1 MINWKI
7 GAAAS
12 LLAVLAGGP
21 AAPPRN
27 APPPFLDPAVL
38 ANARCLN
45 PQADRGGL
53 AAFLGAAQAYA
64 QTMPLAAAAGRN
76 LTGYVTRYP
85 VTTASPEAQ
94 DLFDKGLS
102 LVVSFNHE
110 AGVAKFREAQAADPG
125 CAMCYWGEAYALG
138 SNINLYPSGEAFRAG
153 RKAAEAALARLEGAS
168 GRERA
173 LIEAIAARFPISED
187 GTVTEDTAAFAD
199 AMQAAAAAHPDDNFI
214 LSLAAEANMNTQPW
228 DYWEADRH
236 TPKGRTA
243 DTIALLETILARD
256 PANVHAIHLY
266 IHATEAS
273 SDPWRA
279 LPYAEQLPD
288 LAPQSGHLVH
298 MPSHIHLL
306 TGQWKR
312 SIDLNLKA
320 AKADE
325 TYLAS
330 GDTSAIY
337 RYGYYPHNLH
347 FVLVS
352 AQMAG
357 DGKTALETA
366 GKLDAALP
374 GEMTSTAPWVALIK
388 PAPYYAHAQ
397 FSPASDIIALPEP
410 MDVDSVSK
418 AGWHYARGIA
428 FAELGDLDKAEAEV
442 RQIEALLAQ
451 EDIAALE
458 AAFVPASS
466 ILTISIRTVEA
477 RIAARAGDLKKAI
490 SLMEAA
496 ADMQDRLP
504 YSEPALWYYPAR
516 QTLAAL
522 LLADEQLER
531 AEKVFQRTLLESPN
545 NAFALYGLWQ
555 TYKAQGDTRS
565 AKYAKG
571 LFRNAWM
578 GSRKDRP
585 ALNRI

>member
-7 GAAAS
+7 SAAVS
-12 LLAVLAGGP
+12 LLAALASGP
-21 AAPPRN
+21 VVPLEET
-27 APPPFLDPAVL
+27 PPPFLDPSIL
-38 ANARCLN
+38 SNARCFN
-45 PQADRGGL
+45 SETGSGGL
-53 AAFLGAAQAYA
+53 AAFLGAAKAYA
-64 QTMPLAAAAGRN
+64 QTVPLAAGSAGS

-85 VTTASPEAQ
+85 VATANPNAQ
-94 DLFDKGLS
+94 DLFDGGLS

-110 AGVAKFREAQAADPG
+110 AGVVMFREAQAADPA

-138 SNINLYPSGEAFRAG
+138 SNINLYPADEAFRAA
-153 RKAAEAALARLEGAS
+153 RAAAEAALARLDGS
-168 GRERA
+168 NSKERT
-173 LIEAIAARFPISED
+173 LVEAIAARFPASED
-187 GTVTEDTAAFAD
+187 GTVKEDTAAFAN
-199 AMQAAAAAHPDDNFI
+199 AMKSAAAQYPDDNFI

-243 DTIALLETILARD
+243 ETIALLETILARD
-256 PANVHAIHLY
+256 PANVHAAHLY

-306 TGQWKR
+306 TGQWRKA
-312 SIDLNLKA
+312 IDLNLKA

-330 GDTSAIY
+330 GDTSLIY

-347 FVLVS
+347 FVLVA

-357 DGKTALETA
+357 DDKTAIEVA
-366 GKLDAALP
+366 RKLDAALP
-374 GEMTSTAPWVALIK
+374 GEMTGTAPWVALIK

-397 FSPASDIIALPEP
+397 FSPAADIIALPEP

-418 AGWHYARGIA
+418 AGWHYARGVA
-428 FAELGDLDKAEAEV
+428 YAELGDLDKAEAEAQ
-442 RQIEALLAQ
+442 RIEALLVQ

-458 AAFVPASS
+458 AAFVPAAT

-477 RIAARAGDLKKAI
+477 RIAAKSGDLKRAI
-490 SLMEAA
+490 SLMETA

-516 QTLAAL
+516 QTLAAF
-522 LLADEQLER
+522 LLADGQLER
-531 AEKVFQRTLLESPN
+531 AEKIFQRTLLDTPN
-545 NAFALYGLWQ
+545 NAYALYGLWQ

-565 AKYAKG
+565 AKYAKA
-571 LFRNAWM
+571 LYKKAWM
-578 GSRKDRP
+578 GGGANRP
-585 ALNRI
+585 ALHRI